1 MPSSKAIK
9 LRKAYEFKLG
19 KKLVSKLSDEQISLL
34 SKFYNSLSESEQR
47 NIDNKIFKGYND
59 TELHEM
65 AEGFFQEQE
74 DTVIEPIKPEPKVTT
89 IKASAIV
96 PAKLFGEDRYQ
107 KYIDELTAEG
117 TIDGKQLT
125 PAERKEGFKKRG
137 NKIDF
142 EKFITKVL
150 QKKDAIEVST
160 KATQPAIGGGGAL
173 VRSPKM
179 DIEKFIPP
187 PVTEKTQENLDE
199 ILKGIDSILETLK
212 EDQKLKKK
220 KEDYDRKQ
228 EEKER
233 RKLQESR
240 LEKRFSGL
248 RKAAEKIIAP
258 VKGILDRILQFFV
271 NILLGRIVYKLI
283 EWMADPENKG
293 KIDSILRFIKDWW
306 PALLSAYILFGTSF
320 GRFTRSILSTV
331 GKFIF
336 KIGKKAIP
344 QLMRFAAKNPV
355 TAALVA
361 GGALA
366 AGGAYMASQQNEKRR
381 EEAAKKDPTIV
392 TPKQTAE
399 TGKTPPPSQ
408 LQQEYIQ
415 QRGLPMF
422 SGGGLNTKN
431 FFGDNESAGY
441 VSGEKG
447 VDKVPAML
455 SDGEFVM
462 STGAVKKYGVQTL
475 EAMNA
480 AGGGTNKPKIMQG
493 VSYAAGGGMV
503 GQRKMIGDSEP
514 PSPEKYGGTPK
525 ESTSMMD
532 IPSGSTMPSDLKP
545 SVNLDLN
552 YNGRESEM
560 GAGSNQ
566 KGKMTGG
573 GSKISGAA
581 GNFIMQKLKQG
592 PDFSA
597 VREHPEHGG
606 VRGKHAPNSYHYSG
620 RAIDVGAYAY
630 EQGPILRVLE
640 QFNKLNNVRPVEL
653 LHAGNEPGGH
663 SDHVHAAYQGGGEVQ
678 KFNLLNPFSWFSGRA
693 QGAIKQA
700 DQGKGSYG
708 GGIAGSL
715 LEKRRKQAEA
725 MKMLRGYQ
733 SGGLIKENTGIDIPG
748 GAADRQLIPHIAV
761 QPGEVKYIVPK
772 DSVDRGAIPLI
783 NMIVAATDSNS
794 KAYKDG
800 FRSKIPGPPVKS
812 SPKVTVISA
821 GANGTGD
828 IQPVSVPSGAPS
840 FNASS
845 ASRSKVNT
853 LGIINF

>member
-47 NIDNKIFKGYND
+47 NIDNKIFKGYTD
-59 TELHEM
+59 TDLHEM
-65 AEGFFQEQE
+65 ARGFIEEEEDDEVIPEGLDDILSDIQ
-74 DTVIEPIKPEPKVTT
+74 KPEPKVTQ
-89 IKASAIV
+89 IKSSAIT
-96 PAKLFGEDRYQ
+96 ASKLFGEDRYQ

-117 TIDGKQLT
+117 TINGKQLT

-150 QKKDAIEVST
+150 QKKDTVGVVE
-160 KATQPAIGGGGAL
+160 KTQSLIDGGGAL

-179 DIEKFIPP
+179 DIEKLIPP

-220 KEDYDRKQ
+220 ETDYDKKQ

-271 NILLGRIVYKLI
+271 NVLLGRIVYKLI

-344 QLMRFAAKNPV
+344 QLMRFAAKNPIAALALATV
-355 TAALVA
+355 GTAAI
-361 GGALA
+361 
-366 AGGAYMASQQNEKRR
+366 GAYNASQEGS
-381 EEAAKKDPTIV
+381 AVIKDPK
-392 TPKQTAE
+392 KQDKSHLDE
-399 TGKTPPPSQ
+399 IMESGGMTGSPMG
-408 LQQEYIQ
+408 
-415 QRGLPMF
+415 GLF

-503 GQRKMIGDSEP
+503 GKRKMIGDDEP
-514 PSPEKYGGTPK
+514 VAPEKEGGPSK
-525 ESTSMMD
+525 ESLMN
-532 IPSGSTMPSDLKP
+532 IPTGSSLTANLKP
-545 SVNLDLN
+545 NIEVD
-552 YNGRESEM
+552 YNGSETEI
-560 GAGSNQ
+560 GAEENQ
-566 KGKMTGG
+566 KASISGG

-581 GNFIMQKLKQG
+581 GKYITQKLKQG

-620 RAIDVGAYAY
+620 RAIDIGAYAY
-630 EQGPILRVLE
+630 EQGPILKVLQ
-640 QFNKLNNVRPVEL
+640 QFNKINNVRPVEL
-653 LHAGNEPGGH
+653 LHAGNEPSGH
-663 SDHVHAAYQGGGEVQ
+663 SDHVHAAYQGGGQVN
-678 KFNLLNPFSWFSGRA
+678 KFNLLNPFTWFSGQA
-693 QGAIKQA
+693 QQSIRQA
-700 DQGKGSYG
+700 ESGKGSFG
-708 GGIAGSL
+708 GSL
-715 LEKRRKQAEA
+715 SGQLLERKKRQAEA

-733 SGGLIKENTGIDIPG
+733 GGGFIGENTGINIPG
-748 GAADRQLIPHIAV
+748 ATADRQMIPHIAV

-772 DSVDRGAIPLI
+772 DSVDKGVVPLI

-821 GANGTGD
+821 GVNGKGD

>member
-150 QKKDAIEVST
+150 QKKDTVGVST

-493 VSYAAGGGMV
+493 VSYAAGGGM
-503 GQRKMIGDSEP
+503 IGSKEQSGNIDSKKPLTGNYKIAFDKIQSNFPQAKPFHIAAAIGNFETEAP
-514 PSPEKYGGTPK
+514 G
-525 ESTSMMD
+525 
-532 IPSGSTMPSDLKP
+532 LKP
-545 SVNLDLN
+545 N
-552 YNGRESEM
+552 
-560 GAGSNQ
+560 
-566 KGKMTGG
+566 T
-573 GSKISGAA
+573 
-581 GNFIMQKLKQG
+581 KQ
-592 PDFSA
+592 
-597 VREHPEHGG
+597 
-606 VRGKHAPNSYHYSG
+606 
-620 RAIDVGAYAY
+620 
-630 EQGPILRVLE
+630 
-640 QFNKLNNVRPVEL
+640 
-653 LHAGNEPGGH
+653 
-663 SDHVHAAYQGGGEVQ
+663 
-678 KFNLLNPFSWFSGRA
+678 
-693 QGAIKQA
+693 
-700 DQGKGSYG
+700 YG
-708 GGIAGSL
+708 GGPGRGVAQWETPGRWDTAKKKYGKNIINDLDGQL
-715 LEKRRKQAEA
+715 NFMKWELETGHPDSKGRPNLPYGNAAKSEWLKAKDVKQATINFMNAYEA
-725 MKMLRGYQ
+725 PGVPHLDRRLENSQNILSAYKSKPAAGEKKPEKLVEKKGSNIIQRGITGVRKFLGFNA
-733 SGGLIKENTGIDIPG
+733 GGIVKENTGVDIPG
-748 GAADRQLIPHIAV
+748 ATADRQLTAL
-761 QPGEVKYIVPK
+761 QPGEYVIPK
-772 DSVDRGAIPLI
+772 DSVDRGVVPLI